1 MGSVIKLCGLWL
13 YVMSFCD
20 IKVSLEILNLIDI
33 LTTIMK
39 SKHIMYKQD
48 WTYHLCV
55 CVPGVPY
62 WVKPCHGMC
71 WRSHGK

>member
-1 MGSVIKLCGLWL
+1 
-13 YVMSFCD
+13 
-20 IKVSLEILNLIDI
+20 
-33 LTTIMK
+33 MK